1 MIFVKKIFNKDNIF
15 IQILETIVGSAI
27 MALGIATLLL
37 PNQLSSGG
45 FSGIATILYYFL
57 DIPMGITILV
67 LNLPLFIIATFRLGK
82 TFLVKVLIGTISL
95 SVFIDLFEI
104 LEPLT
109 NDKFLACIC
118 GGIFSGVGTAI
129 ILYAQSSTGGSD
141 LLSNIIRSFNKRLR
155 TGNLIVFIDAIIVIA
170 NVIVFKN
177 IEVGLYSA
185 ITIFILGDMI
195 DIIFEGVNFTK
206 LLFIISNKNEEIS
219 LAIGLEVSRGT
230 TGLYGKGMY
239 TDSDKLI
246 LMCAAARNDVMKIK
260 EITQNIDPDA
270 FIIIANSREV
280 FGEGFKE

>member
-1 MIFVKKIFNKDNIF
+1 MKKIFNKDNII
-15 IQILETIVGSAI
+15 IQILETILGSAI
-27 MALGIATLLL
+27 MALGVAALLL

-67 LNLPLFIIATFRLGK
+67 LNLPLFVIATFRLGK
-82 TFLVKVLIGTISL
+82 AFLIKALIGTISL
-95 SVFIDLFEI
+95 SVFIDMFEI
-104 LEPLT
+104 VEPFT

-141 LLSNIIRSFNKRLR
+141 LLSNIIRSFNKKFR
-155 TGNLIVFIDAIIVIA
+155 TGNIIVFIDALIVIA
-170 NVIVFKN
+170 NVIVFRN

-185 ITIFILGDMI
+185 ITIFILGNMI

-239 TDSDKLI
+239 TNSEKLI
-246 LMCAAARNDVMKIK
+246 LMCAATRNDVMRIK